1 MNMIQKRAASMLL
14 ALVMLLSLAA
24 CGKKEDDARQLSA
37 NVYVPQ
43 FIDLDMEILG
53 KNYNL
58 DSGCSDGT
66 NVYLLASI
74 YPDYEAGE
82 EGEERYTVVRVPLDG
97 GEPSELE
104 NLQPSAAPEGYD
116 QASSYL
122 RNIRVGAD
130 GSLWVDEDM
139 YATNFDLPENFDP
152 ETDYV
157 WNYEQTESVNKE
169 YAVQLDS
176 TGIEITRIETS
187 GLAEKV
193 GAEHGLYSDGT
204 LIDKDGDLFVSTDGK
219 ISVLDS
225 SLNVRFAVEDENLW
239 GGNLC
244 LLSDGSVAAQM
255 TVSNTVDQTYSRQ
268 LRVIDKTTQKWGE
281 SYELPQNAYEVY
293 SGGGDYLFYYKNGE
307 ALYGYKAEAAEGE
320 EHGERLLSWLDADI
334 NSDEILFFSFLSD
347 GRVVVMTRSWGRSEG
362 GPEINLAILTS
373 TPRDQ
378 LPEKTTL
385 TYAAMYLGQD
395 ERNRIIDFNK
405 SSTTHRI
412 EVTDY
417 SEYATGEDYNAGV
430 TKLNT
435 EILAGQVPDI
445 ISVDNLPIR
454 QYGAKGILEDL
465 WPFIDGDPDLGR
477 EKLMDRVLTAAEQ
490 DGKLYQIFKTF
501 AIRTIIGSSK
511 VVGEDM
517 GWTMQEFQDAMSAMP
532 EGCTPFGEGTTKTGM
547 LSTLLS
553 QNLDSFVDWETG
565 ECSFDGESFQNALA
579 FCNQFPAEFNWENYE
594 YSDSNSEPARIADG
608 RQMLLDESLSD
619 FRSIQMYEAMF
630 GGTDALQHYYIS
642 YNYSP
647 DGHTVEITDAP
658 ETNEWGDSNESNR
671 LVPGRYIT
679 FKGFPMEDGSCGSSF
694 SVYGGVAMSSACKDK
709 EGAWAFIRQLLLPT
723 GETDGWGMSG
733 FPVNKEDFEATA
745 AKSMEV
751 EYMTDGQ
758 GNQVLDLEGNPIQES
773 KGGWG
778 WATLNIDLQATT
790 QQEYDQIM
798 ELYNAID
805 SLYSYDTKIS
815 EIVNDVA
822 GSYFAGDKTLEETA
836 GLIQNRVK
844 TYVNE
849 NR

>member
-239 GGNLC
+239 GDNLC

-347 GRVVVMTRSWGRSEG
+347 GRVVVMTRSWGRNEG

-417 SEYATGEDYNAGV
+417 SEYATDEDYNAGV

-658 ETNEWGDSNESNR
+658 ETNEWGGSNESNR

>member
-347 GRVVVMTRSWGRSEG
+347 GRVVVMTRSWGRNEG

-417 SEYATGEDYNAGV
+417 SEYATDEDYNAGV

-658 ETNEWGDSNESNR
+658 ETNEWGGSNESNR

>member
-417 SEYATGEDYNAGV
+417 SEYATDEDYNAGV

-658 ETNEWGDSNESNR
+658 ETNEWGGSNESNR

-790 QQEYDQIM
+790 QTEYDQIM

-815 EIVNDVA
+815 EIVSDVA